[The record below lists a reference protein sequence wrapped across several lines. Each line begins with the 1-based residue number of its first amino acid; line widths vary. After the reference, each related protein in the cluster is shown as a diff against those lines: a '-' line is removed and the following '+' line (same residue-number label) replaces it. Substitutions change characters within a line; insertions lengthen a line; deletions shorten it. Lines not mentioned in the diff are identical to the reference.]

1 MQKIIYFAQLVKF
14 RLSLTVVFSAIAGY
28 FLGVEII
35 DSLVVFY
42 LILGGFLVVGS
53 ANAFNQILERKYD
66 RLMRRTENRPLA
78 KQHLDIYEAIIFSF
92 IIGLLGLII
101 LYKINPYCSYYG
113 LLSMILYV
121 ICYTP
126 LKRVSPISLLV
137 GAIPG
142 AIPFLLG
149 WVAAYPDKLGFEM
162 ASGILFSIQFF
173 WQFPHF
179 IAIAWVQDDDYKK
192 AGFKMM
198 I

>member
-1 MQKIIYFAQLVKF
+1 
-14 RLSLTVVFSAIAGY
+14 
-28 FLGVEII
+28 
-35 DSLVVFY
+35 
-42 LILGGFLVVGS
+42 
-53 ANAFNQILERKYD
+53 
-66 RLMRRTENRPLA
+66 
-78 KQHLDIYEAIIFSF
+78 
-92 IIGLLGLII
+92 
-101 LYKINPYCSYYG
+101 
-113 LLSMILYV
+113 MILYV

-126 LKRVSPISLLV
+126 LKRISPISLFV

-198 I
+198 IGGKKGKTSIMISIITSLFLTIMSITPFFANITNLSIDLSVNGINDKG